1 MNSKRGRLGHLK
13 LSFETYLGFVY
24 WDLEFHLQMEA
35 GMVELK
41 RFLVP
46 WIDQVKPYDTDDLL
60 IAWSRPELKRMM
72 INENPIPPSEKVL
85 QAIHEA
91 ARMGNRY
98 PDNGPRLRAKIA
110 KRYDLGPENV
120 YISHGSSEI
129 IDMIMRLFVTPGD
142 EVLLPNPTFS
152 LYGIRAKALGGTVV
166 TVDLTSDLQ
175 YDVPAMLRAITP
187 RTKVI
192 VVCTPNNPTGDFIP
206 DDDLMKIVEV
216 GIPTL
221 IDEAYLEYHRER
233 ESKAPLIR
241 TYNHLVVAHTFSK
254 AYGMAGIRFGYC
266 LADEHLISYFK
277 KMQIP
282 WNTTLLSMA
291 AAEAALDEE
300 EELNRKAAYNNAGVD
315 YLCKELS
322 KIPGVKPYYSHGN
335 YVFIDATDAGVTG
348 KEIVD
353 YVFERDGIMLKAF
366 APFRGRSGFFRI
378 ALGTHEENALCVKS
392 IKRFLGNHK
401 KEKKA

>member
-1 MNSKRGRLGHLK
+1 
-13 LSFETYLGFVY
+13 
-24 WDLEFHLQMEA
+24 
-35 GMVELK
+35 MVDLK

-46 WIDQVKPYDTDDLL
+46 WIDQVKPYSTDDLL
-60 IAWSRPELKRMM
+60 VAWSRPELKRMM
-72 INENPIPPSEKVL
+72 INENPLPPSEKVL
-85 QAIHEA
+85 QAIVEA
-91 ARMGNRY
+91 AKLGNRY

-120 YISHGSSEI
+120 YVSHGSSEI

-166 TVDLTSDLQ
+166 AVDMTPDLQ

-192 VVCTPNNPTGDFIP
+192 IVCTPNNPTGDFIS

-221 IDEAYLEYHRER
+221 IDEAYLEYHPEH
-233 ESKAPLIR
+233 ESKAYLIR
-241 TYNHLVVAHTFSK
+241 KYNHLVVAHTFSK
-254 AYGMAGIRFGYC
+254 AYGMAGIRFGYAV
-266 LADEHLISYFK
+266 ADEKLIDYFRR
-277 KMQIP
+277 MQVP
-282 WNTTLLSMA
+282 WNASLLSLA
-291 AAEAALDEE
+291 AAEAAWDEE
-300 EELNRKAAYNNAGVD
+300 EELERKAAYNNAGVD
-315 YLCKELS
+315 YICKELA

-335 YVFIDATDAGVTG
+335 YVLIDATDAGVKG
-348 KEIVD
+348 QEIVD
-353 YVFERDGIMLKAF
+353 YVFEKDGVMLKAF
-366 APFRGRSGFFRI
+366 VPLRGRGGFFRVS
-378 ALGTHEENALCVKS
+378 LGTHEENSICVKS
-392 IKRFLGNHK
+392 IKRFFENRK

>member
-1 MNSKRGRLGHLK
+1 
-13 LSFETYLGFVY
+13 
-24 WDLEFHLQMEA
+24 
-35 GMVELK
+35 MVELK

-46 WIDQVKPYDTDDLL
+46 WIDQVKPYDTEDLVV
-60 IAWSRPELKRMM
+60 AWSRPELKRMM
-72 INENPIPPSEKVL
+72 INENPIPPSEKVV
-85 QAIHEA
+85 QAVVEA
-91 ARMGNRY
+91 AKLGNRY
-98 PDNGPRLRAKIA
+98 PDNGPRLRAKIG

-152 LYGIRAKALGGTVV
+152 LYGIRARTLGGAVV

-221 IDEAYLEYHRER
+221 IDEAYLEYHMEH

-241 TYNHLVVAHTFSK
+241 KYNHLIVAHTMSK

-266 LADEHLISYFK
+266 LADEGMINYFK

-300 EELNRKAAYNNAGVD
+300 EELKRKAAYNNVGVE
-315 YLCKELS
+315 YLCNELA
-322 KIPGVKPYYSHGN
+322 KIPGMKPYFSHGN
-335 YVFIDATDAGVTG
+335 YVLVDATDAGVTG

-353 YVFERDGIMLKAF
+353 YAFEKDDIMIKAF

-378 ALGTHEENALCVKS
+378 ALGTHEENTLCVQS
-392 IKRFLGNHK
+392 IKRFMGNRK